1 MGNSTSNQ
9 VNPINAIPQKLDSP
23 PRRTSP
29 IRGGSPTPSSHR
41 VHKSLYTKKKSLELP
56 DLASLAFTSASP
68 TPVQE
73 PRVSSPIPIPI
84 PISQDR
90 PQTTFRPQN
99 NLPSA
104 AHVPWLR
111 GNSSV
116 QGFRQH
122 HSYLD
127 QSVTSFDRIVGAHAD
142 DSPPREPTATKPPFV
157 QEIVNSTLPVS
168 LKQESDLAKPEP
180 ITVTIKWS
188 PNTNAWTTPVQLLP
202 GTHHFKF
209 IVDDQWRIADD
220 YPTAVDDRDGSLANY
235 VNVTLP
241 SSSSSPQTPA
251 PTSPMSSP
259 HHHTQS
265 GQLSFWSESTATAGT
280 QFGGGPLGS
289 VKEAEWT
296 TVIPPELIAASGEE
310 ENYLTTADSSA
321 SSTSIPAPNI
331 PPAPLLPRHL
341 DKLILNV
348 RPATVTGAVPSSG
361 SSSGDKERSSR
372 KGGSRSHRNRE
383 RDRDRDRDRTER
395 EARPRPT
402 SNLGM
407 TSTSSNTNATLVS
420 SIPEGTLPIVTASGT
435 DVTALASGPP
445 TPNPG
450 ESASEQTSGA
460 TTPSIAGGARKVTVA
475 SLGGP
480 GLADDASVL
489 PVPSHVVLHH
499 LSTSA
504 IRNGVLAVAN
514 TTRYK
519 KKYITT
525 IYYKSTQQSQT

>member
-1 MGNSTSNQ
+1 
-9 VNPINAIPQKLDSP
+9 
-23 PRRTSP
+23 
-29 IRGGSPTPSSHR
+29 
-41 VHKSLYTKKKSLELP
+41 
-56 DLASLAFTSASP
+56 
-68 TPVQE
+68 
-73 PRVSSPIPIPI
+73 
-84 PISQDR
+84 
-90 PQTTFRPQN
+90 
-99 NLPSA
+99 
-104 AHVPWLR
+104 
-111 GNSSV
+111 
-116 QGFRQH
+116 
-122 HSYLD
+122 
-127 QSVTSFDRIVGAHAD
+127 
-142 DSPPREPTATKPPFV
+142 
-157 QEIVNSTLPVS
+157 
-168 LKQESDLAKPEP
+168 
-180 ITVTIKWS
+180 
-188 PNTNAWTTPVQLLP
+188 
-202 GTHHFKF
+202 
-209 IVDDQWRIADD
+209 
-220 YPTAVDDRDGSLANY
+220 
-235 VNVTLP
+235 
-241 SSSSSPQTPA
+241 
-251 PTSPMSSP
+251 MSSP

-519 KKYITT
+519 KKVGLFRVCLTSVSVLTLEFVCSISQRSITSQPNNHKLSVEGDPIQAFLFLYPFCLSPFPCIRLCCLHLQISVSWFHSLSLLEHT
-525 IYYKSTQQSQT
+525 SSLGACIDIDVPISSSFVSCLLSSTSLTDRNLHVLH